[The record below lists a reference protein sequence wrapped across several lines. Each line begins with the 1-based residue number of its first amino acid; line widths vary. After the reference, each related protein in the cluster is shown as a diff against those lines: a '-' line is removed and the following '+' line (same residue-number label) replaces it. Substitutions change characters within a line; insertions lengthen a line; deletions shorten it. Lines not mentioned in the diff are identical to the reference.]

1 MRKNNIYLNILKQK
15 YKGKK
20 VKNPKGGLTAAGRK
34 YFKRKEGANLKPG
47 VKGKANTPEKKRRK
61 GSFLT
66 RFYTNPRGPMKDK
79 KGRPTRLALAA
90 RAWGEAAPSTRQQ
103 AQKLAAK
110 GRRMLDRYQAS
121 KKTKK
126 SLFKEGGGAGGGG
139 GAATSGGFGSGGGT
153 VFTSTNSGIFTPT
166 YGGGGYKRKK
176 NHIREIKRKKDKKS
190 GIDRLSRFLREFTP
204 EKKALEKMY
213 SINAT
218 QPLVELMN
226 SVMKSQYPNG
236 RGYGGNLGMKVLDW
250 KKPNTNEEPPKVSEF
265 KGRKRDE
272 KDNDAVIEQKYMEQ
286 RIKNLDDE
294 SRKKGRDQAT
304 EDEVASAANP
314 GLVTLKS
321 YSSGATSSLSPTMR
335 ETNPYKRGGD
345 KDKIDD
351 NPEIEKDAPDE
362 LEKFMTNL
370 EKYSGY
376 SAATTQTT
384 FAERETL
391 DDKKQEIEVLD
402 DENDE
407 EEQIQPPKGQ
417 KKTYSTGDGGGYSM

>member
-1 MRKNNIYLNILKQK
+1 MSDNMYLNILKQK
-15 YKGKK
+15 YKGKRIK
-20 VKNPKGGLTAAGRK
+20 SPKGGLTAAGRK

-47 VKGKANTPEKKRRK
+47 VKGKANTPEKRRRK

-176 NHIREIKRKKDKKS
+176 NHIREIKRKKNKKS
-190 GIDRLSRFLREFTP
+190 GIERLSRFLREFTP

-265 KGRKRDE
+265 KGRKQDE

-286 RIKNLDDE
+286 KIKNLDDE

>member
-1 MRKNNIYLNILKQK
+1 MSDNMYLNILKQK
-15 YKGKK
+15 YKGKRIK
-20 VKNPKGGLTAAGRK
+20 SPKGGLTAAGRK

-47 VKGKANTPEKKRRK
+47 VKGKANTPEKRRRK

-190 GIDRLSRFLREFTP
+190 GIERLSRFLREFTP

-265 KGRKRDE
+265 KGRKQDE

-286 RIKNLDDE
+286 KIKNLDDE

>member
-1 MRKNNIYLNILKQK
+1 MSDNMYLNILKQK
-15 YKGKK
+15 YKGKRIK
-20 VKNPKGGLTAAGRK
+20 SPKGGLTAAGRK

-47 VKGKANTPEKKRRK
+47 VKGKANTPEKRRRK

-190 GIDRLSRFLREFTP
+190 GIERLSRFLREFTP

-265 KGRKRDE
+265 KGKKRDE

-286 RIKNLDDE
+286 KIKNLDDE

>member
-1 MRKNNIYLNILKQK
+1 MSDNMYLNILKQK
-15 YKGKK
+15 YKGKRIK
-20 VKNPKGGLTAAGRK
+20 SPKGGLTAAGRK

-126 SLFKEGGGAGGGG
+126 ALFKEGGGAGGGG

-166 YGGGGYKRKK
+166 YGGGGYKRRK
-176 NHIREIKRKKDKKS
+176 NHIREIKRKKDKRS
-190 GIDRLSRFLREFTP
+190 GIERLSRFLREYTP
-204 EKKALEKMY
+204 EKK

-218 QPLVELMN
+218 KELTELIK
-226 SVMKSQYPNG
+226 SVTKSQYPAG

-250 KKPNTNEEPPKVSEF
+250 KKPNTDEEPPKVSEF
-265 KGRKRDE
+265 KGKKQDE
-272 KDNDAVIEQKYMEQ
+272 DNNDAVIEQNYMEQ
-286 RIKNLDDE
+286 KIKNLKDE
-294 SRKKGRDQAT
+294 SRKEGRDQAT

-335 ETNPYKRGGD
+335 ETNPYKRSGD
-345 KDKIDD
+345 KDKVDD
-351 NPEIEKDAPDE
+351 NPEIAKDKLTD
-362 LEKFMTNL
+362 LIDKFL
-370 EKYSGY
+370 DIEKYSGY

-384 FAERETL
+384 LPEREIL
-391 DDKKQEIEVLD
+391 EDKKQEIQVLD
-402 DENDE
+402 DDDIEDQE
-407 EEQIQPPKGQ
+407 VQPPKGQ

>member
-47 VKGKANTPEKKRRK
+47 VKGKADTPEKKRRK

-79 KGRPTRLALAA
+79 KGQPTRLALAA

-121 KKTKK
+121 KKSKPTKK
-126 SLFKEGGGAGGGG
+126 AMYKDNGGGAGGG
-139 GAATSGGFGSGGGT
+139 GAATSGSFGSGGGT
-153 VFTSTNSGIFTPT
+153 VFTSTNSGIFNPT
-166 YGGGGYKRKK
+166 YGGGGSKRKR
-176 NHIREIKRKKDKKS
+176 NHIREIKRKKDKRS
-190 GIDRLSRFLREFTP
+190 GIERLGRFLNEYTP
-204 EKKALEKMY
+204 VPKSADLSKAL
-213 SINAT
+213 I
-218 QPLVELMN
+218 ELMN

-265 KGRKRDE
+265 KG
-272 KDNDAVIEQKYMEQ
+272 KDNDKDDNAAVLEQKDVEQ
-286 RIKNLDDE
+286 KIKNLNDQ
-294 SRKKGRDQAT
+294 SRKEGRDQST
-304 EDEVASAANP
+304 EDEIVSAANP
-314 GLVTLKS
+314 GIVTLKS
-321 YSSGATSSLSPTMR
+321 FQSAASTGLSPTVR
-335 ETNPYKRGGD
+335 EANPYKRGGD
-345 KDKIDD
+345 KDLIDD
-351 NPEIEKDAPDE
+351 NPEIEKDPEDE
-362 LEKFMTNL
+362 LEKFVTNL

-376 SAATTQTT
+376 SAGTTQTT

-391 DDKKQEIEVLD
+391 EDAKQEIEVLD
-402 DENDE
+402 DDNDE
-407 EEQIQPPKGQ
+407 DEEIQPPKGQ

>member
-190 GIDRLSRFLREFTP
+190 GIERLSRFLREFTP

-265 KGRKRDE
+265 KGKKRDE

-286 RIKNLDDE
+286 KIKNLDDE

>member
-1 MRKNNIYLNILKQK
+1 MSDNMYLNILKQK
-15 YKGKK
+15 YKGKRIK
-20 VKNPKGGLTAAGRK
+20 SPKGGLTAAGRK

-47 VKGKANTPEKKRRK
+47 VKGKANTPEKRRRK

-139 GAATSGGFGSGGGT
+139 GAATSGGFGNGGGT

-190 GIDRLSRFLREFTP
+190 GIERLSRFLREFTP

-286 RIKNLDDE
+286 KIKNLDDE

-362 LEKFMTNL
+362 LEKFMINL

>member
-1 MRKNNIYLNILKQK
+1 MSDNMYLNILKQK
-15 YKGKK
+15 YKGKRIK
-20 VKNPKGGLTAAGRK
+20 SPKGGLTAAGRK

-47 VKGKANTPEKKRRK
+47 VKGKANTPEKRRRK

-176 NHIREIKRKKDKKS
+176 NHIREIKRKKNKKS
-190 GIDRLSRFLREFTP
+190 GIERLSRFLREFTP

-286 RIKNLDDE
+286 KIKNLDDE

-402 DENDE
+402 DENDA

>member
-1 MRKNNIYLNILKQK
+1 MSDNMYLNILKQK
-15 YKGKK
+15 YKGKRIK
-20 VKNPKGGLTAAGRK
+20 SPKGGLTAAGRK

-47 VKGKANTPEKKRRK
+47 VKGKANTPEKRRRK

-190 GIDRLSRFLREFTP
+190 GIERLSRFLREFTP

-265 KGRKRDE
+265 KGRKQDE

>member
-1 MRKNNIYLNILKQK
+1 MSDNMYLNILKQK
-15 YKGKK
+15 YKGKRIK
-20 VKNPKGGLTAAGRK
+20 SPKGGLTAAGRK

-126 SLFKEGGGAGGGG
+126 ALFKEGGGAGGGG

-166 YGGGGYKRKK
+166 YGGGGYKRRK
-176 NHIREIKRKKDKKS
+176 NHIREIKRKKDKRS
-190 GIDRLSRFLREFTP
+190 GIERLSRFLREYTP
-204 EKKALEKMY
+204 EKK

-218 QPLVELMN
+218 KELTELIK
-226 SVMKSQYPNG
+226 SVTKSQYPAG

-250 KKPNTNEEPPKVSEF
+250 KKPNTDEEPPKVSEF
-265 KGRKRDE
+265 KGKKQDE
-272 KDNDAVIEQKYMEQ
+272 DNNDAVIEQNYMEQ
-286 RIKNLDDE
+286 KIKNLKDE
-294 SRKKGRDQAT
+294 SRKEGRDQAT
-304 EDEVASAANP
+304 EDEVVSAANP

-335 ETNPYKRGGD
+335 ETNPYKRSGD
-345 KDKIDD
+345 KDKVDD
-351 NPEIEKDAPDE
+351 NPEIAKDKLTD
-362 LEKFMTNL
+362 LIDKFL
-370 EKYSGY
+370 DIEKYSGY

-384 FAERETL
+384 LPEREIL
-391 DDKKQEIEVLD
+391 EDKKQEIQVLD
-402 DENDE
+402 DDDVEDQE
-407 EEQIQPPKGQ
+407 VQPPKGQ

>member
-1 MRKNNIYLNILKQK
+1 MSDNMYLNILKQK
-15 YKGKK
+15 YKGKRIK
-20 VKNPKGGLTAAGRK
+20 SPKGGLTAAGRK

-126 SLFKEGGGAGGGG
+126 ALFKEGGGAGGGG

-166 YGGGGYKRKK
+166 YGGGGYKRRK
-176 NHIREIKRKKDKKS
+176 NHIREIKRKKDKRS
-190 GIDRLSRFLREFTP
+190 GIERLSRFLREYTP
-204 EKKALEKMY
+204 EKK

-218 QPLVELMN
+218 KELTELIK
-226 SVMKSQYPNG
+226 SVTKSQYPAG

-250 KKPNTNEEPPKVSEF
+250 KKPNTDEEPPKVSEF
-265 KGRKRDE
+265 KGKKQDE
-272 KDNDAVIEQKYMEQ
+272 DNNDAVIEQNYMEQ
-286 RIKNLDDE
+286 KIKNLKDE
-294 SRKKGRDQAT
+294 SRKEGRDQAT
-304 EDEVASAANP
+304 EDEVVSAANP

-335 ETNPYKRGGD
+335 ETNPYKRSGD
-345 KDKIDD
+345 KDKVDD
-351 NPEIEKDAPDE
+351 NPEIAKDKLTD
-362 LEKFMTNL
+362 LIDKFL
-370 EKYSGY
+370 DIEKYSGY

-384 FAERETL
+384 LPEREIL
-391 DDKKQEIEVLD
+391 EDKKQEIQVLD
-402 DENDE
+402 DDDIEDQE
-407 EEQIQPPKGQ
+407 VQPPKGQ

>member
-1 MRKNNIYLNILKQK
+1 MSDNMYLNILKQK
-15 YKGKK
+15 YKGKRIK
-20 VKNPKGGLTAAGRK
+20 SPKGGLTAAGRK

-47 VKGKANTPEKKRRK
+47 VKGKANTPEKRRRK

-176 NHIREIKRKKDKKS
+176 NHIREIKRKKNKKS
-190 GIDRLSRFLREFTP
+190 GIERLSRFLREFTP

-265 KGRKRDE
+265 KGRKQDE
-272 KDNDAVIEQKYMEQ
+272 KDKDAVIEQKYMEQ
-286 RIKNLDDE
+286 KIKNLDDE

-402 DENDE
+402 DENDA

>member
-110 GRRMLDRYQAS
+110 GRRMLDRYKAT

-139 GAATSGGFGSGGGT
+139 RAATSGGFGSGGGT

-190 GIDRLSRFLREFTP
+190 GIERLSRFLREFTP

-286 RIKNLDDE
+286 KIKNLDDE

>member
-1 MRKNNIYLNILKQK
+1 MSDNMYLNILKQK
-15 YKGKK
+15 YKGKRIK
-20 VKNPKGGLTAAGRK
+20 SPKGGLTAAGRK

-47 VKGKANTPEKKRRK
+47 VKGKANTPEKRRRK

-176 NHIREIKRKKDKKS
+176 NHIREIKRKKNKKS
-190 GIDRLSRFLREFTP
+190 GIERLSRFLREFTP

-265 KGRKRDE
+265 KGRKQDE

-286 RIKNLDDE
+286 KIKNLDDE

-402 DENDE
+402 DENDA

>member
-1 MRKNNIYLNILKQK
+1 MSDNMYLNILKQK
-15 YKGKK
+15 YKGKRIK
-20 VKNPKGGLTAAGRK
+20 SPKGGLTAAGRK

-47 VKGKANTPEKKRRK
+47 VKGKANTPEKRRRK

-190 GIDRLSRFLREFTP
+190 GIERLSRFLREFTP

-265 KGRKRDE
+265 KGRKQDE
-272 KDNDAVIEQKYMEQ
+272 KDKDAVIEQKYMEQ
-286 RIKNLDDE
+286 KIKNLDDE

-402 DENDE
+402 DENDA

>member
-1 MRKNNIYLNILKQK
+1 MSDNMYLNILKQK
-15 YKGKK
+15 YKGKRIK
-20 VKNPKGGLTAAGRK
+20 SPKGGLTAAGRK

-47 VKGKANTPEKKRRK
+47 VKGKANTPEKRRRK

-190 GIDRLSRFLREFTP
+190 GIERLSRFLREFTP

-286 RIKNLDDE
+286 KIKNLDDE

-362 LEKFMTNL
+362 LEKFMINL

>member
-1 MRKNNIYLNILKQK
+1 MSDNMYLNILKQK
-15 YKGKK
+15 YKGKRIK
-20 VKNPKGGLTAAGRK
+20 SPKGGLTAAGRK

-47 VKGKANTPEKKRRK
+47 VKGKANTPEKRRRK

-190 GIDRLSRFLREFTP
+190 GIERLSRFLREFTP

-286 RIKNLDDE
+286 KIKNLDDE

-351 NPEIEKDAPDE
+351 NPEIEKM
-362 LEKFMTNL
+362 LQMN
-370 EKYSGY
+370 
-376 SAATTQTT
+376 
-384 FAERETL
+384 
-391 DDKKQEIEVLD
+391 
-402 DENDE
+402 
-407 EEQIQPPKGQ
+407 
-417 KKTYSTGDGGGYSM
+417 

>member
-1 MRKNNIYLNILKQK
+1 MSDNMYLNILKQK
-15 YKGKK
+15 YKGKRIK
-20 VKNPKGGLTAAGRK
+20 SPKGGLTAAGRK

-126 SLFKEGGGAGGGG
+126 AIFKEGGGAGGGG

-166 YGGGGYKRKK
+166 YGGGGYKRRK
-176 NHIREIKRKKDKKS
+176 NHIREIKRKKDKRS
-190 GIDRLSRFLREFTP
+190 GIERLSRFLREYTP
-204 EKKALEKMY
+204 EKK

-218 QPLVELMN
+218 KELTELIK
-226 SVMKSQYPNG
+226 SVTKSQYPAG

-250 KKPNTNEEPPKVSEF
+250 KKPNTDEEPPKVSEF
-265 KGRKRDE
+265 KGKKQDE
-272 KDNDAVIEQKYMEQ
+272 DNNDAVIEQNYMEQ
-286 RIKNLDDE
+286 KIKNLKDE
-294 SRKKGRDQAT
+294 SRKEGRDQAT
-304 EDEVASAANP
+304 EDEVVSAANP

-335 ETNPYKRGGD
+335 ETNPYKRSGD
-345 KDKIDD
+345 KDKVDD
-351 NPEIEKDAPDE
+351 NPEIAKDKLTD
-362 LEKFMTNL
+362 LIDKFL
-370 EKYSGY
+370 DIEKYSGY

-384 FAERETL
+384 LPEREIL
-391 DDKKQEIEVLD
+391 EDKKQEIQVLD
-402 DENDE
+402 DDDVEDQE
-407 EEQIQPPKGQ
+407 VQPPKGQ

>member
-1 MRKNNIYLNILKQK
+1 MSDNMYLNILKQK
-15 YKGKK
+15 YKGKRIK
-20 VKNPKGGLTAAGRK
+20 SPKGGLTAAGRK

-47 VKGKANTPEKKRRK
+47 VKGKANTPEKRRRK

-190 GIDRLSRFLREFTP
+190 GIERLSRFLREFTP

-286 RIKNLDDE
+286 KIKNLDDE

>member
-1 MRKNNIYLNILKQK
+1 MSDNMYLNILKQK
-15 YKGKK
+15 YKGKRIK
-20 VKNPKGGLTAAGRK
+20 SPKGGLTAAGRK

-47 VKGKANTPEKKRRK
+47 VKGKANTPEKRRRK

-190 GIDRLSRFLREFTP
+190 GIERLSRFLREFTP

-335 ETNPYKRGGD
+335 EANPYKRSGD

-402 DENDE
+402 DENDA

>member
-1 MRKNNIYLNILKQK
+1 MYLNILKQK
-15 YKGKK
+15 YKGKRIK
-20 VKNPKGGLTAAGRK
+20 SPKGGLTAAGRK

-47 VKGKANTPEKKRRK
+47 VKGKANTPEKRRRK

-176 NHIREIKRKKDKKS
+176 NHIREIKRKKNKKS
-190 GIDRLSRFLREFTP
+190 GIERLSRFLREFTP

-265 KGRKRDE
+265 KGRKQDE
-272 KDNDAVIEQKYMEQ
+272 KDKDAVIEQKYMEQ
-286 RIKNLDDE
+286 KIKNLDDE

-335 ETNPYKRGGD
+335 EANPYKRSGD
-345 KDKIDD
+345 KDMIDD
-351 NPEIEKDAPDE
+351 NPEIEKDE
-362 LEKFMTNL
+362 LEKFMNNL

>member
-1 MRKNNIYLNILKQK
+1 MSDNMYLNILKQK
-15 YKGKK
+15 YKGKRIK
-20 VKNPKGGLTAAGRK
+20 SPKGGLTAAGRK

-47 VKGKANTPEKKRRK
+47 VKGKANTPEKRRRK

-190 GIDRLSRFLREFTP
+190 GIERLSRFLREFTP

-286 RIKNLDDE
+286 KIKNLDDE

-402 DENDE
+402 DENDA

>member
-1 MRKNNIYLNILKQK
+1 MSDNMYLNILKQK
-15 YKGKK
+15 YKGKRIK
-20 VKNPKGGLTAAGRK
+20 SRKGGLTAAGRK

-47 VKGKANTPEKKRRK
+47 VKGKANTPEKRRRK

-176 NHIREIKRKKDKKS
+176 NHIRDIKRKKDKKS
-190 GIDRLSRFLREFTP
+190 GIERLSRFLREFTP

-265 KGRKRDE
+265 KGKKRDE

-286 RIKNLDDE
+286 KIKNLDDE